1 MKTPQVTRDGFTL
14 IELLVVI
21 SIIAILAGIALP
33 VYSNVTLMAKITD
46 ATSKARQIGMALR
59 IGAED
64 NHGIYPAPGGSEP
77 MLTSNDAFRSLIPS
91 YLTTEQLFSVPGSPI
106 GGKADNQTSPEPRI
120 LERGENHWA
129 YIAGLNTSSNSA
141 WPLIVDHTDGSG
153 YYGSLETNVGGTWKG
168 TKAIVIHPDCSAE
181 ALRLKG
187 SGDKRFLPRFDDPS
201 KNALEL
207 SDYMGET
214 VKLLEPAR

>member
-1 MKTPQVTRDGFTL
+1 MKGRSTPLGLQINKLTWKELVMKTPRITRHGFTL

-33 VYSNVTLMAKITD
+33 AYSGVTLMAKITD
-46 ATSKARQIGMALR
+46 ATQKAKQIGLALR
-59 IGAED
+59 VQAED

-77 MLTSNDAFRSLIPS
+77 MLTSNDAFRSLVPD
-91 YLTTEQLFSVPGSPI
+91 YLPTEQVFSVPSSPL
-106 GGKADNQTSPEPRI
+106 GGRADNQTSPEARI

-153 YYGSLETNVGGTWKG
+153 YYAAWRQ
-168 TKAIVIHPDCSAE
+168 ISAAPGRE
-181 ALRLKG
+181 RRQSWFEPIAARRR
-187 SGDKRFLPRFDDPS
+187 SG
-201 KNALEL
+201 
-207 SDYMGET
+207 
-214 VKLLEPAR
+214 